1 MALKTDYKDDQLD
14 LDVNLNRRFRL
25 NAVSGETDVYEFED
39 VTEYDVEG
47 DRFGANDI
55 NSTNEEINNIS
66 SNLTQLEANLTSL
79 LNKITFKKLPT
90 VTGTAT
96 VNVPLEAEEVLV
108 YVTYNNTSSYQITLT
123 KYELSNTD
131 PNNTYGNGSAVYA
144 EGRWNNTVSIYAF
157 NNTIKLKQ
165 WLGNVGSDASVD
177 RTNSCKVTV
186 YWR

>member
-66 SNLTQLEANLTSL
+66 SNLTEYTYAVAVADWETNSDVGTDTTYYTKKAVVSASGVSGNSPFQWHMDGSGLIPTESETESINMVLEAIANVNTVTLYA
-79 LNKITFKKLPT
+79 IDAPT
-90 VTGTAT
+90 VALNFVMVG
-96 VNVPLEAEEVLV
+96 
-108 YVTYNNTSSYQITLT
+108 
-123 KYELSNTD
+123 
-131 PNNTYGNGSAVYA
+131 
-144 EGRWNNTVSIYAF
+144 GR
-157 NNTIKLKQ
+157 
-165 WLGNVGSDASVD
+165 
-177 RTNSCKVTV
+177 
-186 YWR
+186 